1 MIHAG
6 ARPVSWAQLICELQ
20 RDRQRKS
27 TTKGFAEI
35 LFSVEG
41 H

>member
-1 MIHAG
+1 
-6 ARPVSWAQLICELQ
+6 VSWVQLICELQ
-20 RDRQRKS
+20 RDWNRDK
-27 TTKGFAEI
+27 TVAGFAEI